1 MTEIE
6 PSGEPMRGEAPS
18 PRPARSAGQIV
29 LDASLILAVTAV
41 ASRILGWVRL
51 VVIGSQFGASEKL
64 DAYFAAFLIP
74 DAIFQL
80 VVAGALFTALVPVF
94 VSYRARG
101 EDDEAWRVASSVVNI
116 LVLALAG
123 VAVLVAIFAPSLV
136 PVVAPG
142 FDAPTTDLTVRLT
155 RIMLLSPIFIGLGAV
170 VTGILNTYDRWA
182 VPAMAPLVYNLAIIF
197 AAIFVAPILGVE
209 ALAVGVAVGSLLH
222 LAIQLPSLA
231 AVGQRYDLTLGLRH
245 PGVRRV
251 ALLTAPRTLGLAAG
265 QINLIVSTV
274 LASGLAEGSV
284 AAYNYA
290 FQLSMIPAGVVGV
303 SIAVALFPT
312 LSRDAALGRL
322 SEIRRQV
329 AGSLRVIVFIALPIT
344 AIMIVL
350 AEPITG
356 VFFQYGLFDAR
367 AASRTAGALLFFAI
381 GLAANSA
388 VHVLVRAFYAMHD
401 TRTPV
406 LWAILAVVFNVP
418 LMVWLVGPMGIG
430 GLALAL
436 SITATAEAIG
446 LVWALRNR
454 IHSIEGASIGKS
466 ILRAGVAAVAAA
478 LLMLGGLQV
487 VHSGFGGLQES
498 ALGRLL
504 VLIALSG
511 AGLGIYLLVAA
522 ALHSPELAQ
531 LREMARRRLRPT
543 SGR

>member
-6 PSGEPMRGEAPS
+6 PAAPAPGEAASPS
-18 PRPARSAGQIV
+18 PGRSAGQIV

-51 VVIGSQFGASEKL
+51 VVIGSQFGASDQL

-94 VSYRARG
+94 VSYRARDQ
-101 EDDEAWRVASSVVNI
+101 DDEAWRVASSVVNI

-123 VAVLVAIFAPSLV
+123 VAVVVAIFAPALV

-182 VPAMAPLVYNLAIIF
+182 VPAMAPLVYNLSIIF
-197 AAIFVAPILGVE
+197 AAIFIAPILGVE

-406 LWAILAVVFNVP
+406 LWAILAVVVNVP

-454 IHSIEGASIGKS
+454 IHSIEGASILRS
-466 ILRAGVAAVAAA
+466 VLRAGVAAVAAG

-487 VHSGFGGLQES
+487 VNSAFGGLTES
-498 ALGRLL
+498 VLGRLAVLL
-504 VLIALSG
+504 VLSG
-511 AGLGIYLLVAA
+511 GGLAIYVLVAA
-522 ALHSPELAQ
+522 ALRSPELTQ
-531 LREMARRRLRPT
+531 LREMAQRRMRR
-543 SGR
+543 GR

>member
-6 PSGEPMRGEAPS
+6 PLGGPNPAGAP
-18 PRPARSAGQIV
+18 PTRAGRSAGQVV

-41 ASRILGWVRL
+41 VSRILGWVRL

-94 VSYRARG
+94 VSYRARDQ
-101 EDDEAWRVASSVVNI
+101 DDEAWRVASSVVNI

-123 VAVLVAIFAPSLV
+123 VAVLVAIFAPALV

-142 FDAPTTDLTVRLT
+142 FDTPTTELTVRLT

-182 VPAMAPLVYNLAIIF
+182 VPAMAPLVYNLSIIF
-197 AAIFVAPILGVE
+197 AAIFIAPILGVE

-350 AEPITG
+350 AEQITG

-454 IHSIEGASIGKS
+454 IHSIEGASIGWAV
-466 ILRAGVAAVAAA
+466 LRGGVAATAAA

-487 VHSGFGGLQES
+487 VHSAFSSLTES

-504 VLIALSG
+504 VLSVLSG
-511 AGLGIYLLVAA
+511 AGLAIYLLVSA

-531 LREMARRRLRPT
+531 LREMARRRLR
-543 SGR
+543 RAR

>member
-6 PSGEPMRGEAPS
+6 PPGEPTPGEAPS

-51 VVIGSQFGASEKL
+51 VVIGSQFGASDKL

-101 EDDEAWRVASSVVNI
+101 QDDEAWRVASSVVNL
-116 LVLALAG
+116 LVLTLAG

-454 IHSIEGASIGKS
+454 IHSIEGASIGRS
-466 ILRAGVAAVAAA
+466 VLRAGVAAMAAA

-522 ALHSPELAQ
+522 ALRSPELAQ
-531 LREMARRRLRPT
+531 LREMARRRLRT
-543 SGR
+543 TTGR

>member
-1 MTEIE
+1 MTEID
-6 PSGEPMRGEAPS
+6 PLAGRGSTEAPA
-18 PRPARSAGQIV
+18 PRPGRSASQIV

-41 ASRILGWVRL
+41 ASRVLGWVRL
-51 VVIGSQFGASEKL
+51 VVIGSQFGASDQL

-94 VSYRARG
+94 VSYRARDQ
-101 EDDEAWRVASSVVNI
+101 DDEAWRVASSVVNI
-116 LVLALAG
+116 LVLALAA
-123 VAVLVAIFAPSLV
+123 VAVVVAIFAPALV

-182 VPAMAPLVYNLAIIF
+182 VPAMAPLVYNLSIIF

-350 AEPITG
+350 AQQITG

-406 LWAILAVVFNVP
+406 IWAILAVVFNVP

-454 IHSIEGASIGKS
+454 IHSIEGASILRS
-466 ILRAGVAAVAAA
+466 VLRAGVAALASG

-487 VHSGFGGLQES
+487 VSWGFGALQGS
-498 ALGRLL
+498 ALGRLAVL
-504 VLIALSG
+504 VVLSA
-511 AGLGIYLLVAA
+511 AGVSIYLLVAA

-531 LREMARRRLRPT
+531 LRDMARRRLSR
-543 SGR
+543 GA

>member
-1 MTEIE
+1 MTEFDGAGGAA
-6 PSGEPMRGEAPS
+6 PTEAPS
-18 PRPARSAGQIV
+18 PRPGRSAGQIL

-94 VSYRARG
+94 VSYRARDQ
-101 EDDEAWRVASSVVNI
+101 DDEAWQVASSVVNI
-116 LVLALAG
+116 LVLALAAL
-123 VAVLVAIFAPSLV
+123 AVVVAIFAPVLV

-182 VPAMAPLVYNLAIIF
+182 VPAMAPLVYNLSIIF

-231 AVGQRYDLTLGLRH
+231 AVGHRYDLTLGLRH

-251 ALLTAPRTLGLAAG
+251 ALLTGPRTLGLAAG

-290 FQLSMIPAGVVGV
+290 FQLSQIPAGVVGV

-388 VHVLVRAFYAMHD
+388 VHLLVRAFYAMHE

-406 LWAILAVVFNVP
+406 LWAILAVVLNVP

-430 GLALAL
+430 GLALAF
-436 SITATAEAIG
+436 SITATAEAVG
-446 LVWALRNR
+446 LLWALRNR
-454 IHSIEGASIGKS
+454 IHSIEGAAIGRS
-466 ILRAGVAAVAAA
+466 VLRAGLAAGAAA

-487 VHSGFGGLQES
+487 VHSAFAGLLES
-498 ALGRLL
+498 ALGRIA
-504 VLIALSG
+504 VLSVLSI
-511 AGLGIYLLVAA
+511 AGLAIYLLVAR
-522 ALHSPELAQ
+522 ALHSPELGQ
-531 LREMARRRLRPT
+531 LREMVRRRF
-543 SGR
+543 GRHRG